1 MPAPPASG
9 APPAGIAAP
18 PVRPQLFLS
27 PFGEPFRAPA
37 SAPYPVVDWFRQ
49 ADTDADG
56 RLTRAEFVADG
67 MRYFHLLDSS
77 RNGELEAS
85 EIDAYEAAVLAPLTP
100 RPGMRNDPPP
110 GDGAAD
116 GKPPE
121 ARPMQ
126 MPATAAPRRQRPDPE
141 RPRGAGLY
149 GIINIRQPVKA
160 ADQDMNARVSAQEW
174 QKILLSRFALLDKD
188 GLGYLTLDGLPP
200 TPWQEMQPG
209 FKPKKK

>member
-1 MPAPPASG
+1 MAN
-9 APPAGIAAP
+9 
-18 PVRPQLFLS
+18 
-27 PFGEPFRAPA
+27 
-37 SAPYPVVDWFRQ
+37 WFRQ

-67 MRYFHLLDSS
+67 MRYFRLLDSS

-100 RPGMRNDPPP
+100 RPGTRNGTPPS
-110 GDGAAD
+110 GAATD

-121 ARPMQ
+121 ARPTQ

-141 RPRGAGLY
+141 RARGAGLY
-149 GIINIRQPVKA
+149 GIINIRHPIKA
-160 ADQDMNARVSAQEW
+160 ADQDMNARVSTEEW
-174 QKILLSRFALLDKD
+174 QKILSSRFALLDKD

-209 FKPKKK
+209 FKQKKK